1 MKLFNLIWWLNIM
14 VNFYILF
21 KQRFAV
27 NAISLLDSIC
37 LTYNNIILLIYF
49 IYHLFK
55 IHEIKTKIEFVMY
68 LIIHLIVAVSLISYY
83 HSLPRTRISEI
94 FFLYLIFFYNEVFGQ
109 KAISKLFTIKRQVK

>member
-1 MKLFNLIWWLNIM
+1 M

-83 HSLPRTRISEI
+83 HSLPHAPTSHDVLAPIQNDKYGSLHNNYYQEYIYTLLDRK
-94 FFLYLIFFYNEVFGQ
+94 YN
-109 KAISKLFTIKRQVK
+109 ITHH

>member
-94 FFLYLIFFYNEVFGQ
+94 FFLYLFFFIMKFSAKKPFPNFLQ
-109 KAISKLFTIKRQVK
+109 LKDR